1 MSAKR
6 LDTCLKYFG
15 LFSEKKDAWAVLKKK
30 ILWAGPPG
38 VQRTLYWDDD
48 DFKTERVTDIA

>member
-15 LFSEKKDAWAVLKKK
+15 LFSGVLKKK
-30 ILWAGPPG
+30 ILWTGPPG